1 MSEDAKKISYLTRK
15 IEREK
20 TARNEAEQ
28 LLEMKSLELYEAN
41 QKLVISNR
49 DLEQVVAQRTQE
61 LVFANKELTQ
71 LIDTANAPIFSIDT
85 KGIINEWN
93 QQLEKI
99 TGFSRNLVIGR
110 SFVEELVAPAHKPL
124 VDKVLKDALKGEET
138 TNYEFVLLTRS
149 GDHADLLLNS
159 STRRDAT
166 GKTVGVVGIAQD
178 ITELTMVRAEQDKE
192 RKEAAAQIIQASK
205 LATLGEMA
213 TSVAHEL
220 NQPLSVIRMAAGN
233 SRRKMA
239 RGTAGQKYLLDKLE
253 RIEEQT
259 ARAAT
264 IIDHMRIFGR
274 EAMEAPELI
283 DPRRVITN
291 ALSLMGEQLRLD
303 GIKVVIEFAQDCSS
317 VLGHSIQMEQVIL
330 NLLSNARDALS
341 ERAGDLRVT
350 LQVFADDKYV
360 YIVSKDNGGGIP
372 PASLE
377 RIFEPFFTTK
387 EMGKGTG
394 LGLSVSYGIISDMK
408 GTIVAENIDDGARLT
423 IALPKYLIGHDDAKE
438 SSTRE
443 FKADSLID

>member
-110 SFVEELVAPAHKPL
+110 SFVEELVAPADKPL

-303 GIKVVIEFAQDCSS
+303 GIKVVTEFAQDCSS

-360 YIVSKDNGGGIP
+360 YIVSKDNGGGIAP
-372 PASLE
+372 DSLE

>member
-110 SFVEELVAPAHKPL
+110 SFVEELVAPADKPL

-233 SRRKMA
+233 SRRKIA

-360 YIVSKDNGGGIP
+360 YIVSKDNGGGIAP
-372 PASLE
+372 DSLE

>member
-110 SFVEELVAPAHKPL
+110 SFVEELVAPADKPL

-303 GIKVVIEFAQDCSS
+303 GIKVATEFAQDCLS

-360 YIVSKDNGGGIP
+360 YIVSKDNGGGIAP
-372 PASLE
+372 DSLE

>member
-110 SFVEELVAPAHKPL
+110 SFVEELVAPADKPL

>member
-110 SFVEELVAPAHKPL
+110 SFVEELVAPADKPL

-303 GIKVVIEFAQDCSS
+303 GIKVVTEFAQDCSS